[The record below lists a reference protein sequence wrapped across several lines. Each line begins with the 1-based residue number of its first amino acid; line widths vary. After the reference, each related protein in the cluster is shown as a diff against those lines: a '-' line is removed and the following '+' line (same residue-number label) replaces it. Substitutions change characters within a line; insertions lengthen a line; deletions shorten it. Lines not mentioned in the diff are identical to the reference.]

1 MTMEL
6 IGTSEQASMM
16 ECKRIHPDSEP
27 YLNYNLD
34 NNLWGL
40 TAFTSSKSFHISRL
54 SWACLYLPLWFYDH
68 SEFLTNHLKACLV
81 IKVLR
86 YLYLI
91 LQSACVWTLDWN
103 LLCKSNLNFIQSHI
117 ISNKDFHNNCLKRFF
132 CK

>member
-1 MTMEL
+1 MTMKL
-6 IGTSEQASMM
+6 IGTSAQASMM

-34 NNLWGL
+34 NNLLGL
-40 TAFTSSKSFHISRL
+40 AVFTSSKSFHISRL

-91 LQSACVWTLDWN
+91 LQSACVWTLGRN
-103 LLCKSNLNFIQSHI
+103 LLWRSNLTFIQSQII
-117 ISNKDFHNNCLKRFF
+117 ISNIFKRFF
-132 CK
+132 CKW